1 MSTDELSEIAAR
13 YMKPYPRASV
23 SSGRD
28 YTSQFMH
35 IREWSDMCSLAQAMV
50 DRIAADAAK
59 NERLA
64 VPRGRLMAWI
74 HNYGDQKQPE
84 FIADLKAVLGMEDD
98 A

>member
-1 MSTDELSEIAAR
+1 MNDELKAAAEICPGVTVARLREALAAYGDGWETNEDEGVVVATVR
-13 YMKPYPRASV
+13 VY
-23 SSGRD
+23 
-28 YTSQFMH
+28 
-35 IREWSDMCSLAQAMV
+35 LARV
-50 DRIAADAAK
+50 DADEAER
-59 NERLA
+59 ERLA